1 MSEIKD
7 WTASLR
13 LKTLPASIS
22 PVLIASAYAYHLN
35 KFDGLAFVIILFCA
49 MMIQIITNFFNEIY
63 DFKSGADNE
72 NRLGPAR
79 SVATG
84 KISLQAMR
92 KVTITLVIITFLA
105 GLYLVSI
112 SDYYILLIGIVSLYF
127 SWAYTGGPFPLAYKG
142 LGDVF
147 VIVFFGFVAVCG
159 SFYIYTGY
167 LDSFI
172 IIASFVPGILSANIL
187 AANNIRD
194 IATDKK
200 AGKITLA
207 VRLGEKRS
215 VALYTVMMFVVY
227 YIEFYLYL
235 ISSNNLIFLTFI
247 TMPLAVMMFRKL
259 VTAIGKEYET
269 VITLSGLMMIL
280 NSLLFVLAILIW

>member
-1 MSEIKD
+1 MSESKE
-7 WTASLR
+7 WTAYIR
-13 LKTLPASIS
+13 MKTQTERIY
-22 PVLIASAYAYHLN
+22 PVLIEYAYAYHLN
-35 KFDGLAFVIILFCA
+35 KIDGLAFVIILFCA

-227 YIEFYLYL
+227 YVEFYLYL

-247 TMPLAVMMFRKL
+247 TMPLAVMIFRKL